1 MKTENGEKNKRNQ
14 LGQAKLCIS
23 QDSKS
28 ALQCKDHA
36 VVAKIKGTILCNK
49 KYKKAK
55 SLSKAWGYRKIT
67 YQVYGNTRVKSRTPT
82 DSRPEGEQL
91 LGG

>member
-23 QDSKS
+23 QDRKS

-36 VVAKIKGTILCNK
+36 VVAKIKRLCCATKNIIK
-49 KYKKAK
+49 QKA
-55 SLSKAWGYRKIT
+55 
-67 YQVYGNTRVKSRTPT
+67 
-82 DSRPEGEQL
+82 
-91 LGG
+91 